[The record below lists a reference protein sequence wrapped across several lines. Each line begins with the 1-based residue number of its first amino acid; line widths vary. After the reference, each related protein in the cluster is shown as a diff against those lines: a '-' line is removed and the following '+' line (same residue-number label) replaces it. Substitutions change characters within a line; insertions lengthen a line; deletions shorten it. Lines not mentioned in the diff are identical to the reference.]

1 MVAAGTDTA
10 LRLPTAVLRPV
21 KGFRIASLRHKGPS
35 MPDKIRA
42 SPEDAQGLS
51 FAIVASSS
59 APLLLLNDE
68 LCILAAS
75 ASFCDDFAIDH
86 DDAIGEPLSRIGA
99 GEWAVPQL
107 GALLHA
113 TASGAASIDGYH
125 MDLKRNGHDVRSL
138 VIQARK
144 LIYRGGGD
152 VRLIVTIVD
161 VTDAENAER
170 LKDALI
176 AEKGVLLQEIQH
188 RVANSLQIIASVL
201 MQSARRVN
209 SEESRLHL
217 SDAHNRVMSIA
228 ALQRQLAV
236 ASSENVS
243 LRPYLTD
250 LCRSIGASMI
260 RDPESITLTVRC
272 DDVTSSSNMSVSL
285 GLIVTELVINAL
297 KHAFPD
303 DRKGKISVDYSPKG
317 AGWTLTVTDD
327 GIGMPSDSAAPK
339 AGLGTTI
346 VQALAK
352 QLGATIE
359 VSDTSPGTAVKVIHL
374 GSDTPARTKA
384 V

>member
-1 MVAAGTDTA
+1 
-10 LRLPTAVLRPV
+10 
-21 KGFRIASLRHKGPS
+21 

-42 SPEDAQGLS
+42 SSEDAQSLS

-59 APLLLLNDE
+59 APLLLLDVE
-68 LCILAAS
+68 LRILALS

-86 DDAIGEPLSRIGA
+86 DQAVGQRLSQIGA

-113 TASGAASIDGYH
+113 TASGSANIDGYH
-125 MDLKRNGHDVRSL
+125 MDLKRNGQDVRSL

-144 LIYRGGGD
+144 LDYRGGGD
-152 VRLIVTIVD
+152 VRLIVTIID

-170 LKDALI
+170 AKDALI

-209 SEESRLHL
+209 SEESRMHL

-228 ALQRQLAV
+228 ALQRHLAI
-236 ASSENVS
+236 APSANVS

-260 RDPESITLTVRC
+260 HDPESITLKVRC

-303 DRKGKISVDYSPKG
+303 DRKGQISVDYSPKG
-317 AGWTLTVTDD
+317 AGWTLSVTDD
-327 GIGMPSDSAAPK
+327 GVGMSRETDSPK

-352 QLGATIE
+352 QLGATIS
-359 VSDTSPGTAVKVIHL
+359 VSDSSPGTAVKVIHL
-374 GSDTPARTKA
+374 GGDIAGRAKA